1 MARAASGRLTAKSV
15 SALAAFAAVL
25 ASSASTTT
33 AHAQSRG
40 LLGAP
45 DTLSAP
51 VMQQPAP
58 ADPAQPAP
66 AAPAGSPA
74 GNTGPGMGGASV
86 TIGGSNSGPVTPG
99 QASQAQKDQPGAEKK
114 AQGMT
119 IYDRLAGSS
128 LFIQTGASIGTF
140 AKGYQAD
147 YNPTVA
153 TYGIISPRFA
163 ISKDWQLRG
172 RIGANFEYTNSD
184 TTTYRNELE
193 LTDASV
199 QLFYRGIPALGGK
212 LKLMP
217 FVTAIAPTSKGSRSR
232 SMIFTPAVGV
242 QAAVP
247 IEHFLGGEAIA
258 IGSFSYGR
266 PFYKQ
271 TTPTGLDERPYQFN
285 CAGGAGSECG
295 GQLSGTMN
303 ARDTFSTILIF
314 AATWWKLSPGAL
326 MVLSNQLAYR
336 PKSFDG
342 SDAVLP
348 NGQKPTNARSSSYF
362 ALWLDAEVA
371 DWVTPE
377 IGYQQSRS
385 LLAAN
390 GTYGNPFFSN
400 KQDQLLYIGANFQ
413 LDSLLKKLVGEEGKA
428 GVVRAKAAPN
438 PIRFY

>member
-25 ASSASTTT
+25 ASSTSATS

-40 LLGAP
+40 LLGSP
-45 DTLSAP
+45 DSLSAP

-58 ADPAQPAP
+58 TDQPAP
-66 AAPAGSPA
+66 TPAAGTPG
-74 GNTGPGMGGASV
+74 GNTGPGAGGASV
-86 TIGGSNSGPVTPG
+86 TVGGSNTGPISPG
-99 QASQAQKDQPGAEKK
+99 QANQPQKDQPGAEKK

-128 LFIQTGASIGTF
+128 LFVQTGASIGTF
-140 AKGYQAD
+140 FKGYQGD

-172 RIGANFEYTNSD
+172 RIGANFEYPDSD
-184 TTTYRNELE
+184 TTAYRHELE
-193 LTDASV
+193 LTDASL

-217 FVTAIAPTSKGSRSR
+217 FVTAIAPTSKASRSR
-232 SMIFTPAVGV
+232 TMILTPAVGV

-271 TTPTGLDERPYQFN
+271 TTPVGLDDRPYQFN
-285 CAGGAGSECG
+285 CAGGSGNECG

-326 MVLSNQLAYR
+326 MVVSNQVAYK
-336 PKSFDG
+336 PS
-342 SDAVLP
+342 SAT
-348 NGQKPTNARSSSYF
+348 PTNASGQGTTTARASSYF
-362 ALWLDAEVA
+362 ALWLDAEIA